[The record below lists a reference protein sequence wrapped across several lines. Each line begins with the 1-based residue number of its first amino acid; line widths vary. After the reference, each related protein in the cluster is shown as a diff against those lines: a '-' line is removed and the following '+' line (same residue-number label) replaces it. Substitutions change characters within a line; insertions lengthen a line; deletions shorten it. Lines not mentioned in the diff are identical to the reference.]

1 MPSLSDVPG
10 VGKIQQY
17 LERGAAELHYVRKIF
32 EAGAFRIE
40 PPQNYAA
47 MASGIVKWGEFGMLP
62 ALNAAR
68 SPDRAACID
77 EDGEFSFKEL
87 DETAHAVANGL
98 LEMGVK
104 GGDGVA
110 ILARNTRWF
119 LIAYF
124 GAARVGARIILLNS
138 EFSGPQVK
146 EVSEREGAK
155 VIIYDDEY
163 CKVVSKANPELGKLR
178 ALGTNPDSDEDSG
191 SQDETLADLIERSSK
206 DPAPKASKHASII
219 ILTSGTTGTPKGA
232 NRSTPPTLAP
242 IGGILS
248 HVPFKANEITSLPA
262 PMFHA
267 LGFLHATIA
276 MFLGST
282 LVLRR
287 KFKPPL
293 VLEDLEKHK
302 ATAMVVVPVMLSRLL
317 DAIEKMDKKPDL
329 SNLKII
335 FVSGSQL
342 GGELAARALK
352 DFGPVIYNM
361 YGSTEIAF
369 AAIAGPKDLEKDPS
383 TVGPVVKGVKVKIL
397 DDNGKEKPQGE
408 VGRIFVGNA
417 FPFEGYTG
425 GGHKEIINGLMSSGD
440 VGYFDKGGLLFV
452 SGRDDEMIVSGGE
465 NVFPAEVEDCLSGH
479 PEVVEAT
486 AIGVEDKEYGHRLR
500 AFVVKKEGSD
510 VDEETLKKHV
520 KDELAR
526 YKVPREVVFLDE
538 LPRNPT
544 GKILKRELR
553 EMEVDGKS
561 GDDKGSE
568 KGSDKGSDKGSAK
581 NGGAKMGGAK
591 SDAGGDKGGNAK
603 ADEDKG
609 SVDETSKDS
618 ESKDSEAKA

>member
-1 MPSLSDVPG
+1 MPNLSDLPG
-10 VGKIQQY
+10 VAKIQQY
-17 LERGAAELHYVRKIF
+17 VERGTSELHYVRKIF
-32 EAGAFRIE
+32 ESGAFRLE
-40 PPQNYAA
+40 SPLKTAA
-47 MASGIVKWGEFGMLP
+47 MAADIAKWGEFGMLP
-62 ALNAAR
+62 SLNAR
-68 SPDRAACID
+68 RHPDRAACID
-77 EDGEFSFKEL
+77 EEGEFSFQEL
-87 DETAHAVANGL
+87 DDTSHAVANGL

-110 ILARNTRWF
+110 ILARNHRWF
-119 LIAYF
+119 LIANY

-138 EFSGPQVK
+138 EFSGPQIK

-163 CKVVSKANPELGKLR
+163 TKAVSKAEPELGKLR
-178 ALGTNPDSDEDSG
+178 ALGTNPDSDEHSASD
-191 SQDETLADLIERSSK
+191 DETLAELIERSSK
-206 DPAPKASKHASII
+206 DPAPKAGKHASII

-242 IGGILS
+242 VGGILS
-248 HVPFKANEITSLPA
+248 HVPFKADEVTSLPA

-267 LGFLHATIA
+267 LGYLHATLA
-276 MFLGST
+276 TFLGST

-329 SNLKII
+329 SSLRII

-342 GGELAARALK
+342 GAELASRALK

-369 AAIAGPKDLEKDPS
+369 ATIAGPKDLAFNPA
-383 TVGPVVKGVKVKIL
+383 TVGPTVKGVKIKIL
-397 DDNGKEKPQGE
+397 DDNGNEVPQGD

-425 GGHKEIINGLMSSGD
+425 GGGKQIIDGLLSSGD
-440 VGYFDKGGLLFV
+440 VGYFDEHGLLYV

-465 NVFPAEVEDCLSGH
+465 NVFPAEVEDLISGH
-479 PEVVEAT
+479 PDVVEAT

-500 AFVVKKEGSD
+500 AFVVKKYEAD
-510 VDEETLKKHV
+510 VDEDAIKHYV
-520 KDELAR
+520 REHLAR
-526 YKVPREVVFLDE
+526 YKVPREVIFLEE

-553 EMEVDGKS
+553 EIEVD
-561 GDDKGSE
+561 
-568 KGSDKGSDKGSAK
+568 
-581 NGGAKMGGAK
+581 
-591 SDAGGDKGGNAK
+591 
-603 ADEDKG
+603 
-609 SVDETSKDS
+609 
-618 ESKDSEAKA
+618 